1 MKPGFEEIELDLGR
15 VPTVA
20 EGYERAKDDLGD
32 ILDLTRHHMGGGE
45 VPLFRESLAFMS
57 FVNRAQS
64 LHQGIVGAVETHNS
78 HVAFTL
84 LRAYLELVVL
94 VYYLRDFPDY
104 LDALERPM
112 SELPKNTRKRFAE
125 LFDHAGK
132 DMKGVARVYEV
143 LNEMAHFGST
153 ALWAP
158 FTITDEKERNLSYGT
173 PPHWKDPEHARV
185 ALAMLQEAD
194 ENFTAVL
201 DRYADRQLTPKVTAY
216 QGRERIKVALA
227 SVGLVPDPNPDALG
241 TVSEDLGKRTQAD
254 EILYW
259 CDEHQAWELTESATP
274 ERVEEWARSL
284 AAEASAESE
293 VVEP

>member
-1 MKPGFEEIELDLGR
+1 MKHGFEEIELDLGR
-15 VPTVA
+15 VPTVE
-20 EGYERAKDDLGD
+20 EGYERAKTDLRD
-32 ILDLTRHHMGGGE
+32 ILDLTIDQLGGGN

-64 LHQGIVGAVETHNS
+64 LHQGIVGAVETHNP

-94 VYYLRDFPDY
+94 VYYLGDFPDY

-112 SELPKNTRKRFAE
+112 SEIPKNTRKRFAE
-125 LFDHAGK
+125 LFDHAGR

-158 FTITDEKERNLSYGT
+158 FTITDEKERKLSYGT
-173 PPHWKDPEHARV
+173 PPHWKDPKHARV

-194 ENFTAVL
+194 ENFTVVL
-201 DRYADRQLTPKVTAY
+201 GRYADRHLTPKVMTY
-216 QGRERIKVALA
+216 QGRERIKIALA
-227 SVGLVPDPNPDALG
+227 SVGLVPDPSPDALG
-241 TVSEDLGKRTQAD
+241 TMSEDLGKRGEAD

-274 ERVEEWARSL
+274 ERVEEWTRSFSE
-284 AAEASAESE
+284 EASAEPA
-293 VVEP
+293 VDEP